1 MSGGRIFA
9 INRFYRP
16 DQSATSSM
24 LTDLAERLASVG
36 ASVCVLTSR
45 LNYEGGADLP
55 KREILAGVE
64 VRRLPTTAFGRGTI
78 VGRAADYLTF
88 HLSAFFLLLW
98 LGRRGDVV
106 IAKTDPPMLSVT
118 AALAA
123 RIRGVKLINWCQD
136 LFPETAGALGHR
148 WANKRV
154 GGILRALRN
163 WSLNSAEFNAV
174 IHERMAER
182 LRATGTPER
191 KIRVLE
197 NWAEHGIRA
206 IPPGENALRTQWGLE
221 GRFVIGYAG
230 NLGRA
235 HMPEHVAALVRETA
249 VLPNVTWLF
258 IGGGAGLPAIKALT
272 QNAIVFKP
280 YQAREDLS
288 RVLSAAD
295 AHLISLNPA
304 CEGYVVPS
312 KYYGVVA
319 ANRKVLFLGEREG
332 AIGQEIEKNNVGVVL
347 DPERPDTWLGDI
359 EKLVARADEAVSGP
373 GNQARQSMAKW
384 CAALQ
389 DCGCLPLSAQATPN
403 VSGAEAR
410 A

>member
-1 MSGGRIFA
+1 MIGGRIFA

-16 DQSATSSM
+16 DQSATSQM

-36 ASVCVLTSR
+36 APVCVLTSR
-45 LNYEGGADLP
+45 LNYEGGAGLP
-55 KREILAGVE
+55 KRETLAGVE
-64 VRRLPTTAFGRGTI
+64 VRRLPTTMFGRKAMG
-78 VGRAADYLTF
+78 GRLADYVTF

-123 RIRGVKLINWCQD
+123 RLRGMKLVNWCQD

-148 WANKRV
+148 WAYTRLAGV
-154 GGILRALRN
+154 LRALRN
-163 WSLNSAEFNAV
+163 WSLKSAEFNAV

-182 LRATGTPER
+182 LRAAGTPAH

-197 NWAEHGIRA
+197 NWADGDIRA
-206 IPPGENALRTQWGLE
+206 IPRDENPLRAQWGLE

-235 HMPEHVAALVRETA
+235 HLPERVAELVRITSSLA
-249 VLPNVTWLF
+249 NVTWLF
-258 IGGGAGLPAIKALT
+258 VGGGAGLPAVQALP

-288 RVLSAAD
+288 RVLSAPD
-295 AHLISLNPA
+295 LHLISLNPA

-319 ANRKVLFLGEREG
+319 AGRKVLFLGERQG
-332 AIGQEIEKNNVGVVL
+332 AIAREIEKNNVGIVL
-347 DPERPDTWLGDI
+347 DPERPDTWLQDI
-359 EKLVARADEAVSGP
+359 QRLAASAGGEAVGP
-373 GNQARQSMAKW
+373 GNQAGPAMANW
-384 CAALQ
+384 CAALR
-389 DCGCLPLSAQATPN
+389 DSDCLPLSPHPAPSMAPI
-403 VSGAEAR
+403 AAR